1 MEVVTKIITIMG
13 GLVAIGGLGWC
24 FAGAIDSFQGKKNQ
38 NPQQTDN
45 GMASMVYGGG
55 LAAVA
60 SGIAA
65 AIVAAINA
73 IQY

>member
-24 FAGAIDSFQGKKNQ
+24 FVGAIEFFQGKKNQ

-45 GMASMVYGGG
+45 GMAGMVYGGG
-55 LAAVA
+55 LAAVSA
-60 SGIAA
+60 SIAA
-65 AIVAAINA
+65 AIVAAINS
-73 IQY
+73 IQF

>member
-24 FAGAIDSFQGKKNQ
+24 FIGSIDFFQGKKNQ
-38 NPQQTDN
+38 NAQQTDN
-45 GMASMVYGGG
+45 GIASMIYGGG
-55 LAAVA
+55 IAAVA

-65 AIVAAINA
+65 AIVQAINA
-73 IQY
+73 IHF

>member
-13 GLVAIGGLGWC
+13 GLVAIGGLEWC
-24 FAGAIDSFQGKKNQ
+24 FVGSIDFFQGKKNQ
-38 NPQQTDN
+38 NAQQTDN
-45 GMASMVYGGG
+45 GMSSMIYGGG
-55 LAAVA
+55 IAAVA

-73 IQY
+73 IQF

>member
-13 GLVAIGGLGWC
+13 GLVAIGGLGWR
-24 FAGAIDSFQGKKNQ
+24 FFGANDFFQGKKNS
-38 NPQQTDN
+38 NAQQTDS
-45 GMASMVYGGG
+45 GMSSMIYGGG
-55 LAAVA
+55 IAAVA

-73 IQY
+73 IQF

>member
-1 MEVVTKIITIMG
+1 MEVVTKIITVMG
-13 GLVAIGGLGWC
+13 ALVAIGDLGWA
-24 FAGAIDSFQGKKNQ
+24 FVGAIEFFQGKKNQ

-45 GMASMVYGGG
+45 GMAGMVYGGG

-65 AIVAAINA
+65 AIVAAINS
-73 IQY
+73 IQF

>member
-1 MEVVTKIITIMG
+1 MEVVTKIITVMG
-13 GLVAIGGLGWC
+13 GLVAIGGLGWA
-24 FAGAIDSFQGKKNQ
+24 FVGAIEFFQGKKNQ

-45 GMASMVYGGG
+45 GMAGMVYGGG